1 LLRRGASD
9 ILTPSAIRAIHHE
22 FTPRVQ
28 ELVRM
33 DFRLT
38 DEQKQ
43 IQTMV
48 KDFAESEIKPH
59 LFEWDEAQHFPV
71 PEFKKAGELGLL
83 GVTIPEQYGGA
94 GLSYIDYA
102 NVVEELAVVD
112 SGFGLS
118 VAAHNS
124 LGTGHIYLA
133 GNEEQRKKWLPKLTS
148 GDWIGAW
155 GLTEPGSGS
164 DASGMRTAAVKDG
177 NEWVLN
183 GTKNFIT
190 NATCADI
197 SVVLAVTD
205 KSNQKHGI
213 TAFAVEMDRKG
224 IRPGKKENK
233 LGMRVSDTAELVMED
248 CRVPNENVLG
258 KIGYGFIDAM
268 KILDGGRISI
278 GALAVGIARGAYE
291 AARDYSKQRTA
302 FGQPISGFQAIQFM
316 LADMATEIDAARLL
330 CYRAATIKDA
340 GERVTQYSAMAKLFA
355 SEVAVRCTEKG
366 VQIFGGYGFIKEYP
380 AEKYYR
386 DVKLCTIGE
395 GTSEIQRM
403 VIARN
408 LLAGVNQ

>member
-1 LLRRGASD
+1 
-9 ILTPSAIRAIHHE
+9 
-22 FTPRVQ
+22 
-28 ELVRM
+28 M

-43 IQTMV
+43 IQQMV
-48 KDFAESEIKPH
+48 REFAESEIRPH
-59 LFEWDEAQHFPV
+59 VMEWDEKQHFPV
-71 PEFKKAGELGLL
+71 ETFKRAGELGML
-83 GVTIPEQYGGA
+83 GVIFPEEYGGA
-94 GLSYIDYA
+94 GLSYIDYI
-102 NVVEELAVVD
+102 NVIEELGVVD
-112 SGFGLS
+112 SGFALS

-133 GNEEQRKKWLPKLTS
+133 GNDEQKKKWLPKLTT
-148 GDWIGAW
+148 GEWIGAW

-164 DASGMRTAAVKDG
+164 DASGMNTVAVKDG

-190 NATCADI
+190 NATYANI
-197 SVVLAVTD
+197 AVVLAVTD
-205 KSNQKHGI
+205 RKDQKHGI

-248 CRVPNENVLG
+248 CRVPAENILG

-278 GALAVGIARGAYE
+278 GALSLGVARGAYE
-291 AARDYSKQRTA
+291 AARDYSKQRIA
-302 FGQPISGFQAIQFM
+302 FGKPISEFQAIQFM

-330 CYRAATIKDA
+330 CYRAATLKDA
-340 GERVTQYSAMAKLFA
+340 GERVTQASAMAKLYA
-355 SEVAVRCTEKG
+355 SEVAVRATEKG
-366 VQIFGGYGFIKEYP
+366 VQIFGGYGFIKDFP

-408 LLAGVNQ
+408 LLADSKTNR

>member
-1 LLRRGASD
+1 
-9 ILTPSAIRAIHHE
+9 
-22 FTPRVQ
+22 
-28 ELVRM
+28 M

-38 DEQKQ
+38 DEQLQ
-43 IQTMV
+43 IQQMV
-48 KDFAESEIKPH
+48 RDFAESEIKPH
-59 LFEWDEAQHFPV
+59 LAKWDEEQHFPV
-71 PEFKKAGELGLL
+71 DTFKRAGELGML
-83 GVTIPEQYGGA
+83 GVVFPEEYGGA
-94 GLSYIDYA
+94 GLSYVDYV
-102 NVVEELAVVD
+102 NVIEELGVVD
-112 SGFGLS
+112 SGFALS

-133 GNEEQRKKWLPKLTS
+133 GNEEQKKKWLPKLTS
-148 GDWIGAW
+148 GEWIGAW

-164 DASGMRTAAVKDG
+164 DAGGLRTTAVRDG

-190 NATCADI
+190 NATYADI
-197 SVVLAVTD
+197 SVVLAVND
-205 KSNQKHGI
+205 REAKKGV

-233 LGMRVSDTAELVMED
+233 LGMRVSDTAELILED

-258 KIGYGFIDAM
+258 EVGYGFVDAM
-268 KILDGGRISI
+268 RVLDGGRISI

-291 AARDYSKQRTA
+291 AARDYSKQRQA
-302 FGQPISGFQAIQFM
+302 FGKPISDFQAIQFM

-330 CYRAATIKDA
+330 CHRAATTKDA
-340 GERVTQYSAMAKLFA
+340 GEKVTQQSAMAKLYA
-355 SEVAVRCTEKG
+355 SEVAVRATEKG
-366 VQIFGGYGFIKEYP
+366 VQIFGGYGFIKEFP

-395 GTSEIQRM
+395 GTSEIQRL

-408 LLAGVNQ
+408 LLGE

>member
-1 LLRRGASD
+1 
-9 ILTPSAIRAIHHE
+9 
-22 FTPRVQ
+22 
-28 ELVRM
+28 M

-38 DEQKQ
+38 DEQRQ
-43 IQTMV
+43 IQEMV
-48 KDFAESEIKPH
+48 REFALSEIKPH
-59 LFEWDEAQHFPV
+59 LMQWDEAQHFPTEV
-71 PEFKKAGELGLL
+71 FKRAGGLGML
-83 GVTIPEQYGGA
+83 GVTIPEEYGGA
-94 GLSYIDYA
+94 GLSYVDYS
-102 NVVEELAVVD
+102 NVIEELGVVD
-112 SGFGLS
+112 SGFALS

-124 LGTGHIYLA
+124 LCTGHTYLA
-133 GNEEQRKKWLPKLTS
+133 GNDEQKKKWLPKLTS
-148 GDWIGAW
+148 GEWIGAW

-164 DASGMRTAAVKDG
+164 DASGMNTIAVKDG
-177 NEWVLN
+177 NDWILN

-190 NATCADI
+190 NATYADI

-205 KSNQKHGI
+205 KSDQKHGI
-213 TAFAVEMDRKG
+213 TAFAVEMDRPG

-248 CRVPNENVLG
+248 CRVPSSNILG

-268 KILDGGRISI
+268 KVLDGGRISI

-291 AARDYSKQRTA
+291 AARDYSKQRQA
-302 FGQPISGFQAIQFM
+302 FGKSISDFQAIQFM

-340 GERVTQYSAMAKLFA
+340 GQKVTQASAMAKLYA
-355 SEVAVRCTEKG
+355 SEVAVRATEKG
-366 VQIFGGYGFIKEYP
+366 VQIFGGYGFIKEFP

-408 LLAGVNQ
+408 LLAEAHASIR